1 MTKQKLID
9 WIVYALVVAVSIAAV
24 VLVYLSLS
32 FAIDT
37 KVLYQGF

>member
-9 WIVYALVVAVSIAAV
+9 WIIYAVVVAVSMAAV
-24 VLVYLSLS
+24 VLAYLSLS